1 VGDVFGAHDAIEA
14 GLLHLFAAEAETGDL
29 RQAPSKLGD
38 ELRAVV
44 VSAGFAGR
52 QKDARIGWYGD
63 RTSVD
68 FLWGIAWRKMRR
80 RNFVRLSN
88 L

>member
-1 VGDVFGAHDAIEA
+1 MTKAR
-14 GLLHLFAAEAETGDL
+14 LLHLFASETERGNQRQTAAE
-29 RQAPSKLGD
+29 LGD

-52 QKDARIGWYGD
+52 QKDARVGWNRD

-68 FLWGIAWRKMRR
+68 F
-80 RNFVRLSN
+80 S
-88 L
+88 